1 MRAHRRLLALFLL
14 LPLLLGGCGPLDE
27 QRREIKQLRV
37 MEALGVDAAPG
48 GLRLSL
54 SGPPLG
60 QERQAFVA
68 SCTGASLTD
77 ALERLGRRQAAEQLF
92 CGHMQQL
99 LLGEE
104 AARRGMEGLLTAV
117 CRSSDLRPDLPLY
130 LILGGS
136 AEEAMAAVA
145 QGDKGAA
152 DVLRDL
158 AAPEGRS
165 RLSSARGILLD
176 LEDQGCALIR
186 ALRLQENAADGD
198 PGADASAEGS
208 GASTGAG
215 DAEDPEGGSSRPGDT
230 DGTDA
235 SPHAALIPDGFG
247 ILIGDR
253 LVSQIPPEEAAA
265 AELLLGELRPSL
277 LVLRSSDGSTATLEL
292 EEGSVSLEP
301 GRDGDGA
308 LVSLALR
315 VRVRAVLLEL
325 DSFRPLSEDRTL
337 AQLEA
342 ELGRQIGSLLQR
354 SRELEADFLGLGRLL
369 RQQAPLRTRERDLG
383 PLLPGLELQVSVQGE
398 LSHSQDL
405 RQEDSHGST

>member
-1 MRAHRRLLALFLL
+1 MRELRRPLALLLL

-60 QERQAFVA
+60 QEQQTFVA
-68 SCTGASLTD
+68 SCAGASLTD
-77 ALERLGRRQAAEQLF
+77 ALERLGRRQAADQLF

-104 AARRGMEGLLTAV
+104 AARQGVEGLLTAV

-130 LILGGS
+130 LIRGGT
-136 AEEAMAAVA
+136 AEKAMTALA
-145 QGDKGAA
+145 QGDKGVA
-152 DVLRDL
+152 DVLRNL
-158 AAPEGRS
+158 APLEGRS

-176 LEDQGCALIR
+176 LEDRGCALIR
-186 ALRLQENAADGD
+186 ALRLQESTDSR
-198 PGADASAEGS
+198 PGADTAGGS
-208 GASTGAG
+208 GPSTEAG
-215 DAEDPEGGSSRPGDT
+215 DAEAPEGGSSTGADA
-230 DGTDA
+230 GGADA
-235 SPHAALIPDGFG
+235 SPPVALIPDGFG
-247 ILIGDR
+247 ILVGDR
-253 LVSQIPPEEAAA
+253 LVSQIPPEETAA
-265 AELLLGELRPSL
+265 AELLLGELQPSL
-277 LVLRSSDGSTATLEL
+277 LVLRSSDGATATLEL

-315 VRVRAVLLEL
+315 IRVRAVLLEL
-325 DSFRPLSEDRTL
+325 DSFRPLSEDRL
-337 AQLEA
+337 LGQLEA
-342 ELGRQIGSLLQR
+342 ELGRQLGSLLQR
-354 SRELEADFLGLGRLL
+354 SRELQADFLGLGRLL
-369 RQQAPLRTRERDLG
+369 PLRARERDLG

-405 RQEDSHGST
+405 RQEGSHGSA

>member
-1 MRAHRRLLALFLL
+1 MRSNRRLLVLLLL
-14 LPLLLGGCGPLDE
+14 LPLLLGACGPLDA

-37 MEALGVDAAPG
+37 MEVLGVDAAPG

-77 ALERLGRRQAAEQLF
+77 ALERLGQRQAAEQLF

-104 AARRGMEGLLTAV
+104 AARQGLEGLLTAV

-130 LILGGS
+130 LILGGT
-136 AEEAMAAVA
+136 AEEAMAAPS

-152 DVLRDL
+152 DVLRNL
-158 AAPEGRS
+158 AVPEDRS

-176 LEDQGCALIR
+176 LEDRGCALIR
-186 ALRLQENAADGD
+186 ALRLQESTDSS
-198 PGADASAEGS
+198 PGADTAGGS
-208 GASTGAG
+208 GPSTEAG
-215 DAEDPEGGSSRPGDT
+215 DAEAPEGGSSTGADA
-230 DGTDA
+230 GGADA
-235 SPHAALIPDGFG
+235 SPPVALIPDGFG
-247 ILIGDR
+247 ILVGDR
-253 LVSQIPPEEAAA
+253 LVSQIPPEETAA
-265 AELLLGELRPSL
+265 AELLLGELQPSL
-277 LVLRSSDGSTATLEL
+277 LVLRSSDGATATLEL

-301 GRDGDGA
+301 GWDGDGA
-308 LVSLALR
+308 LVSLALHI
-315 VRVRAVLLEL
+315 RVRAVLLEL
-325 DSFRPLSEDRTL
+325 DSFRPLSDDRL
-337 AQLEA
+337 LGQLEA
-342 ELGRQIGSLLQR
+342 ELGRQLGSLLQR
-354 SRELEADFLGLGRLL
+354 SRELQADFLGLGRLL
-369 RQQAPLRTRERDLG
+369 PLRARERDLG

-405 RQEDSHGST
+405 RQEGSHGSA